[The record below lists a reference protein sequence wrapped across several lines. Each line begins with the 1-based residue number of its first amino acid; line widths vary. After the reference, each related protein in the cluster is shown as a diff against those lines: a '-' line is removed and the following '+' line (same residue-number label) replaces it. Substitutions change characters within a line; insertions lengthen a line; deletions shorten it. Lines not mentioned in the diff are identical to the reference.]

1 MHQKNGESDEI
12 STNPLVEIFESG
24 IFLMEGANG
33 GEAL

>member
-1 MHQKNGESDEI
+1 MHQNCESVEI
-12 STNPLVEIFESG
+12 STNPLVEVFQSG